1 MTHDT
6 DQPPTADSSE
16 GRQPRGFALYVGIDE
31 AKAAA
36 NGIDLAHLVEALKT
50 LAGELAPDAE
60 TYTAVALA
68 PESAG
73 GRDVDVVRLALQEPA
88 AVARLRG
95 QTAKKSP
102 AVVVDFSRMRV
113 LIDGEQAP
121 LTFKEFEL
129 LQYLVVNKNETVSR
143 NDLISS
149 LWLAGEE
156 DIPNDRTIDVHVR
169 RLRSKLDRFEDIVRT
184 VRGIGYRFDDHAD
197 VFVLHASAPS
207 PDLF

>member
-1 MTHDT
+1 
-6 DQPPTADSSE
+6 
-16 GRQPRGFALYVGIDE
+16 V
-31 AKAAA
+31 
-36 NGIDLAHLVEALKT
+36 LV
-50 LAGELAPDAE
+50 
-60 TYTAVALA
+60 
-68 PESAG
+68 
-73 GRDVDVVRLALQEPA
+73 
-88 AVARLRG
+88 
-95 QTAKKSP
+95 
-102 AVVVDFSRMRV
+102 
-113 LIDGEQAP
+113 DGEQAP

-149 LWLAGEE
+149 LWVAGEE

-197 VFVLHASAPS
+197 VLVLHASAPS